1 MDPRA
6 YLTELGYSAEDINAM
21 LSDEK
26 QARLITAT
34 AKTHSEAKSERAAA
48 AAEKAE
54 TATFW
59 EQKTQELQGSVNKL
73 SAAEKRAAAA
83 EAEAARVRAY
93 NKSLADQGYDVPKE
107 MYEGTGTSV
116 VEPPKYM
123 TQADID
129 QRLRATAPDLV
140 SLTALSNEYR
150 SLYGEDYLAIEDDFR
165 AAQQAGKPLREFAR
179 VKYGFEAKKAEKSAA
194 ADQARIDK
202 IVGEHEEAFKKTW
215 AETHGSND
223 GLRVPL
229 PSKFDKLTGTPGFK
243 SDSWKSPEGRAQNR
257 ADRLKKF
264 ENSSIQ

>member
-26 QARLITAT
+26 QAKLISAT
-34 AKTHSEAKSERAAA
+34 AKTYGDAKAERAAA

-59 EQKTQELQGSVNKL
+59 EQKTQELQGSVNRL
-73 SAAEKRAAAA
+73 SAAEKRAATA
-83 EAEAARVRAY
+83 EADAARVRAY

-107 MYEGTGTSV
+107 MYEGGPIATP
-116 VEPPKYM
+116 EPPKYL
-123 TQADID
+123 TQAEVD
-129 QRLRATAPDLV
+129 QRLRSTAPDLV

-150 SLYGEDYLAIEDDFR
+150 SLIGEDYTAIEDDFK
-165 AAQQAGKPLREFAR
+165 AAQQAGKPLRDFAR
-179 VKYGFEAKKAEKSAA
+179 VKYGFEAKKTEKAAA

-202 IVGEHEEAFKKTW
+202 IVSEREEAFKKTW

-223 GLRVPL
+223 GLRAPL
-229 PSKFDKLTGTPGFK
+229 PSRFDKLTKSSGFK
-243 SDSWKSPEGRAQNR
+243 EDSWKSPEGRAQNR

-264 ENSSIQ
+264 ENVTLQ

>member
-129 QRLRATAPDLV
+129 QRL
-140 SLTALSNEYR
+140 
-150 SLYGEDYLAIEDDFR
+150 
-165 AAQQAGKPLREFAR
+165 
-179 VKYGFEAKKAEKSAA
+179 
-194 ADQARIDK
+194 
-202 IVGEHEEAFKKTW
+202 
-215 AETHGSND
+215 
-223 GLRVPL
+223 
-229 PSKFDKLTGTPGFK
+229 
-243 SDSWKSPEGRAQNR
+243 
-257 ADRLKKF
+257 
-264 ENSSIQ
+264 